1 MVPSLV
7 EHLLWVRSC
16 AGLWTPLVK
25 SHPQVLFSMV
35 QPCHPMTG
43 ALAEVWAN
51 AKQVQGRVIPSY
63 LGRMWWHLRW
73 A

>member
-1 MVPSLV
+1 MDPTGQEL
-7 EHLLWVRSC
+7 
-16 AGLWTPLVK
+16 
-25 SHPQVLFSMV
+25 PQVLFSLV
-35 QPCHPMTG
+35 QPHHLMTG

-51 AKQVQGRVIPSY
+51 AKQVQGRVIPPY